1 MTRPRQRRELPL
13 FGVTPAL
20 RAWTPSDLDHPAAH
34 AEPLSWRR
42 RLSRYLSGAPQRLR
56 WATAGFGAGAI
67 FWHFVGFWSFMSQI
81 MFSSP
86 QSPRQAVA
94 PQAGLVSGAASGIET
109 GSINPIERR
118 IAPKTEPGCISI
130 VRNPD
135 TNSVTQIQCR
145 KLSKPLITHQMST
158 RQDRLPAQVDAA
170 KQESW
175 QPIAQP
181 AFELEDALPLT
192 WPQTSAGR

>member
-130 VRNPD
+130 VRNPE
-135 TNSVTQIQCR
+135 TGSVTQIRCPKQG
-145 KLSKPLITHQMST
+145 KPLLTRPTST
-158 RQDRLPAQVDAA
+158 RQDRLPAPVDAT
-170 KQESW
+170 KVESW
-175 QPIAQP
+175 QPTAQP
-181 AFELEDALPLT
+181 AFELEESLPLT